1 MRVTLRTGL
10 GVAMVL
16 AGLGTLSSR
25 PANAQVTIV
34 QEPERPSLLYSA
46 DSDQDCSALNQL
58 QGDALPYNVVRL
70 RAVAPPEADGFQ
82 WSLPKPQFGF
92 LLADQD
98 LGPEET
104 TAAVRGFCAEFG
116 NACLL
121 TQKALKFYNQP
132 TVLYAAPTCDA
143 LPKDTRAPFAGRSVQ
158 IKVTVKAGK
167 KKLGKGVSSVRFG
180 SPEVA
185 SVTLYTIKPDDDGN
199 LKAFDGHGQDSVEGF
214 AITSF
219 NAVETP
225 ADLPGLPAI
234 ASFDFEFAG
243 NRDSEPICPDDPVAI
258 CSQLQTNSPGT
269 FLSTVAVRLDDGSAL
284 CDALNINVGSCPR
297 KAQVQIIRVPSKRT
311 YTSGDAARLRVRFA
325 NLSPNRPGCSLALE
339 GANVLTCSATFKL
352 GKKSGEEAKSDQ
364 WDLQHCSAT
373 TSQPCTTTAD
383 CQCLACQDNEVCL
396 TQSHCSETFTQLCA
410 LHGDADCEKP
420 LCPTCKDNE
429 RCIRVLEVPQ
439 ILVRP
444 GQAVDLVDEVVTLK
458 NEIRDPVT
466 VKETWTANAFPGTSA
481 SAGIKYRIKGQ

>member
-1 MRVTLRTGL
+1 
-10 GVAMVL
+10 
-16 AGLGTLSSR
+16 
-25 PANAQVTIV
+25 
-34 QEPERPSLLYSA
+34 
-46 DSDQDCSALNQL
+46 
-58 QGDALPYNVVRL
+58 
-70 RAVAPPEADGFQ
+70 
-82 WSLPKPQFGF
+82 
-92 LLADQD
+92 
-98 LGPEET
+98 
-104 TAAVRGFCAEFG
+104 
-116 NACLL
+116 
-121 TQKALKFYNQP
+121 
-132 TVLYAAPTCDA
+132 
-143 LPKDTRAPFAGRSVQ
+143 
-158 IKVTVKAGK
+158 
-167 KKLGKGVSSVRFG
+167 
-180 SPEVA
+180 
-185 SVTLYTIKPDDDGN
+185 
-199 LKAFDGHGQDSVEGF
+199 
-214 AITSF
+214 
-219 NAVETP
+219 
-225 ADLPGLPAI
+225 
-234 ASFDFEFAG
+234 
-243 NRDSEPICPDDPVAI
+243 
-258 CSQLQTNSPGT
+258 
-269 FLSTVAVRLDDGSAL
+269 
-284 CDALNINVGSCPR
+284 
-297 KAQVQIIRVPSKRT
+297 
-311 YTSGDAARLRVRFA
+311 VRFA